1 MNFNFNLI
9 IEFIILVIFSV
20 LIFKDYCED
29 DEDDEISRKEE
40 IIITIISVV
49 LSISLVHYFF

>member
-9 IEFIILVIFSV
+9 IEVIILVIFSV

>member
-40 IIITIISVV
+40 IIITIISAV
-49 LSISLVHYFF
+49 LSISLVHYSF

>member
-40 IIITIISVV
+40 IIITIISAV